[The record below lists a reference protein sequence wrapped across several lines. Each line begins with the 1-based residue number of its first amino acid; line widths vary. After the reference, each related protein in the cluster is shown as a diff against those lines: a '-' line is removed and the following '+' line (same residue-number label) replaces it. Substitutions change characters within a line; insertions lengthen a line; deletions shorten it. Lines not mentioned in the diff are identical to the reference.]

1 MNFKHLFFACSL
13 VVFVCISAKAQTRP
27 AKLPVAKSVLPKL
40 FTTIG
45 SKSDSIINVSV
56 DEAISLISQPLTVTD
71 NKKAVY
77 TISSYQCLYKK
88 RGVTEDEESGKI
100 SPTTSVSAQ
109 RFTTTP
115 ISVLWQRIITE
126 ELKPAEEIFFY
137 DVVVKNTTGKLFFAP
152 NVKLLVK

>member
-1 MNFKHLFFACSL
+1 MNFKYLFFVCSA
-13 VVFVCISAKAQTRP
+13 VSFMCNNATAQTKP
-27 AKLPVAKSVLPKL
+27 AKPAIVKNVLPKL
-40 FTTIG
+40 ITSLG
-45 SKSDSIINVSV
+45 AKSDTIVTVSV
-56 DEAISLISQPLTVTD
+56 NEAIALINQPLRVTD
-71 NKKAVY
+71 NKKGVY

-115 ISVLWQRIITE
+115 ISAIWLRIITE
-126 ELKPAEEIFFY
+126 ELKPAEEIFFF
-137 DVVVKNTTGKLFFAP
+137 DVVVKNAAGKLFFAP